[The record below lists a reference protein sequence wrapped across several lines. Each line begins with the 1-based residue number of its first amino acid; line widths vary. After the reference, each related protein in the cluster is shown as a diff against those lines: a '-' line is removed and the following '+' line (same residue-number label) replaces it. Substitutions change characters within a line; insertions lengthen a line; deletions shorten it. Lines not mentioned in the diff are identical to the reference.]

1 MNMKEEGD
9 DRYKQINVRIANMEM
24 KIYDIDEKCETRNDE
39 PNKSHD
45 DQNQVQAVVTGFHG
59 ETSESEVEQLLR
71 ETITEVGMS
80 IENARIECPKPITR
94 AYISST
100 SRVMTRGTNTSGQR
114 TC

>member
-1 MNMKEEGD
+1 MDK
-9 DRYKQINVRIANMEM
+9 

-45 DQNQVQAVVTGFHG
+45 DQNQGQAVVTGFHG

-71 ETITEVGMS
+71 ETTTEVGMS
-80 IENARIECPKPITR
+80 IENARIECLAKPVTR
-94 AYISST
+94 AFIYFKSDNE
-100 SRVMTRGTNTSGQR
+100 MNTNTSGQR